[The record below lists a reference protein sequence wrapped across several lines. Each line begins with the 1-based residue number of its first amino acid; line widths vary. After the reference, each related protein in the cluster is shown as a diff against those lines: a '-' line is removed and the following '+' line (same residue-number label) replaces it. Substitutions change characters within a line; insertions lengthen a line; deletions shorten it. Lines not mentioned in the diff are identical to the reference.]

1 MAAGICAVILDE
13 RDLLRVGVFAI
24 VFPLVAVLIAALRRT
39 QLRVE
44 HLITPERLGAGGYGR
59 VVLAVTNTG
68 STRTPVIDL
77 SEAGVPELTGGVR
90 TLVAPI
96 RPGQTCMLS
105 YPLVAARRGRF
116 VVGPPTVRRAD
127 PFGLWEDHRTLP
139 LRTEVL
145 VVPTVV
151 PLVGMPGST
160 GSQSAASGR
169 STNGTIGGDPDV
181 GVRPYRSGDDIRT
194 IHWRASA
201 RHDELVVRLTEP
213 VSHGGAAVLI
223 DHREV
228 AHLGSGAR
236 SSLETAITMAASI
249 TLHLLAADQQ
259 VRLLSHHNTVLAQGH
274 DIADDV
280 LASLA
285 MLRPAETIA
294 VDRPVVGRTGLL
306 VAVLGALSAGDVA
319 TLRAGRSRAMTAVAF
334 LLDTQAWGDRD
345 GSRRQGEPEGAA
357 DLRASGWRVVVVRP
371 TDDLRLAWQ
380 RGCATRTDP
389 LAGLSRSGARS

>member
-1 MAAGICAVILDE
+1 MICAVILDE
-13 RDLLRVGVFAI
+13 RDLLRVGLFAI
-24 VFPLVAVLIAALRRT
+24 AFPLIAAMVAALRRT

-77 SEAGVPELTGGVR
+77 TEAAVPDLTGGVH
-90 TLVAPI
+90 TLVAAI
-96 RPGQTCMLS
+96 RPGQTSMVG

-116 VVGPPTVRRAD
+116 VIGPPTVRRSD

-169 STNGTIGGDPDV
+169 STQSTMGGDPDV

-194 IHWRASA
+194 VHWRASA

-228 AHLGSGAR
+228 AHRGSGAR
-236 SSLETAITMAASI
+236 SSLETAITLAASV
-249 TLHLLAADQQ
+249 TLHLLGADQQ

-285 MLRPAETIA
+285 MLGPAETSA
-294 VDRPVVGRTGLL
+294 VERPVVGRTGLL
-306 VAVLGALSAGDVA
+306 IAVLGSLSARDVA
-319 TLRAGRSRAMTAVAF
+319 TLRAGRSRAVTAVAF
-334 LLDTQAWGDRD
+334 LLDAQAWADPEANRSGRD
-345 GSRRQGEPEGAA
+345 PDGVAE
-357 DLRASGWRVVVVRP
+357 LRASGWRVVVVRP

-380 RGCATRTDP
+380 RGCVTRTDP
-389 LAGLSRSGARS
+389 LAGLSRSGARP